1 MSSTQGV
8 RLLSNKTIFVVTV
21 CIFASFIIDTTLV
34 RTYDIIDKQA
44 IPIQTKNLIF
54 SLNVFFCLILQF
66 FLLQYTRGLTKKKE
80 LRAKLSLKFFERIGR
95 LGYFFT
101 AAAAAYLI
109 FEINYFGYYSS
120 FMLILIT
127 GVTYGTASVL
137 VGKTTILF
145 LSWYRQTSNLLI
157 LMYFFSMALMLFTLI
172 ATNLIVNVYLNER
185 PIEIREY
192 GGGSIDL
199 TGGKYG
205 YLNQVYKI
213 SSIISFLS
221 IWLTTTLLMYSSEDR
236 LIRRL
241 GHWVMPIALLSYF
254 LTNYLAQEIFRP
266 ILVPI
271 FEFNP
276 IMLSILLI
284 MIFAL
289 AKPIGGVMFGL
300 AFWNISRKV
309 SFEKSLR
316 GFMIISGYGFLLL
329 FCSNQASSL
338 ILTPYP
344 PFGVASVTI
353 LIVSCYLLMVGIYTS
368 AALVSIN
375 NSMRNSVHQIA
386 RESKLLDFIGKAE
399 MEKELTKIVNK
410 VSRETEFEEDIAKT
424 SFNLD
429 EEDLK
434 AYIID
439 VAEQLRKSKN
449 NRS

>member
-1 MSSTQGV
+1 MNIKKDE
-8 RLLSNKTIFVVTV
+8 LFSNKTTFIVVV
-21 CIFASFIIDTTLV
+21 CIFASFIVDTTLV
-34 RTYDIIDKQA
+34 RTYDIIDKQS

-54 SLNVFFCLILQF
+54 SLNVSFCLILQF
-66 FLLQYTRGLTKKKE
+66 FLLQYSRYLTRKKE
-80 LRAKLSLKFFERIGR
+80 LRAKLNLKFFERVGR
-95 LGYFFT
+95 FAYFFT
-101 AAAAAYLI
+101 AAIIAYLI
-109 FEINYFGYYSS
+109 FQINYLDHYSS
-120 FMLILIT
+120 LILILIT
-127 GVTYGTASVL
+127 GVTYGTAAIL
-137 VGKTTILF
+137 IGKTAVLF
-145 LSWYRQTSNLLI
+145 LSWYRQTRNLMI
-157 LMYFFSMALMLFTLI
+157 LMYFFSMALILFTLI
-172 ATNLIVNVYLNER
+172 ATNLIVNAYLNER
-185 PIEIREY
+185 PTEIGEY

-199 TGGKYG
+199 TGGKYR
-205 YLNQVYKI
+205 YLNPVYKI

-221 IWLTTTLLMYSSEDR
+221 IWLTTSLLMYSSQDR

-241 GHWVMPIALLSYF
+241 GYWVMPIALLSYF
-254 LTNYLAQEIFRP
+254 LTSYLAQEIYRP

-289 AKPIGGVMFGL
+289 AKPIGGIMFGL

-316 GFMIISGYGFLLL
+316 GFMIISGYGFLFI
-329 FCSNQASSL
+329 FCSNQASLL

-344 PFGVASVTI
+344 PFGVASVSI
-353 LIVSCYLLMVGIYTS
+353 LIVSSYLLMVGIYTS

-399 MEKELTKIVNK
+399 MQKELTKIVHK
-410 VSRETEFEEDIAKT
+410 VSKETEIEEDIAKT

-429 EEDLK
+429 EEGLK
-434 AYIID
+434 TYIID
-439 VAEQLRKSKN
+439 VAEELRKMKN
-449 NRS
+449 E